1 MAYTDIN
8 GEDRLVQQTFA
19 DHLETQF
26 GWESVYA
33 WNDGTFGPDG
43 TLGRASPRDVVLTR
57 HLREAVERLNPGLR
71 SSALAEAVA
80 TLTRVDF
87 SRSLLQ
93 HNRTF
98 YACIRDGERVSYR
111 EAAGRV
117 YQHVWQR
124 DVGRE
129 PMVN

>member
-19 DHLETQF
+19 DHLETQL
-26 GWESVYA
+26 GWESLYG
-33 WNDGTFGPDG
+33 WNDETSWPDG
-43 TLGRASPRDVVLTR
+43 TQGRASTRDVVLTR

-71 SSALAEAVA
+71 SSALDEAVA
-80 TLTRVDF
+80 TLTRVEF
-87 SRSLLQ
+87 SRPLLQ

-98 YACIRDGERVSYR
+98 YACILDGVLVSHR

-129 PMVN
+129 PMVS